1 MNFTMMKFRAMMLCL
16 LVMLFA
22 GSLISCSS
30 DDDDSPKR
38 ETPTEDTE
46 VQLIRLPANNITNKQ
61 SIMALNFIIVKFII
75 DNFYC

>member
-46 VQLIRLPANNITNKQ
+46 VPTSEQPCFTLRRLKVIC
-61 SIMALNFIIVKFII
+61 SYVM
-75 DNFYC
+75 

>member
-38 ETPTEDTE
+38 NSYGGY
-46 VQLIRLPANNITNKQ
+46 RGANFRN
-61 SIMALNFIIVKFII
+61 SHVLLYAV
-75 DNFYC
+75 

>member
-30 DDDDSPKR
+30 DDDDSPKEKLLR
-38 ETPTEDTE
+38 RIPRC
-46 VQLIRLPANNITNKQ
+46 QLQEQPCFTLRRLKVIC
-61 SIMALNFIIVKFII
+61 SYVM
-75 DNFYC
+75 